1 MLPKCLLS
9 ILLLFA
15 LPFGLGA
22 QQQTGIFQIP
32 FEFVAFDSVFEPG
45 EYVVLTAL
53 PNHLRMLNLTTGKS
67 TRVFS
72 SPGVRTKI
80 EGHDLL
86 SFDRIGNLYLLRT
99 LQLGGR
105 DCNLN
110 LPLSK
115 KRSEHVQVLI
125 TEGARPERMLIAA
138 SW

>member
-1 MLPKCLLS
+1 MLPKSLLT

-15 LPFGLGA
+15 LPFGLSA

-45 EYVVLTAL
+45 EYVVLTAI
-53 PNHLRMLNLTTGKS
+53 PNHLRMLNLTTGMS
-67 TRVFS
+67 AFIFS

-80 EGHDLL
+80 DGRDVL

-99 LQLGGR
+99 LQIGGR
-105 DCNLN
+105 DRNLD

-115 KRSEHVQVLI
+115 KRREHVQVLI